1 MKRWQRSL
9 VSVAGLLG
17 VALGAGGIAG
27 VQRVGAVTRENFI
40 ARTTADYVAV
50 CSTPESD
57 PIYQAA
63 MAFCHGYGVG
73 AFHYYLAVIEA
84 QGKKPFVCLPN
95 PTPPRQ
101 EILQGF
107 VAWAGSHP
115 AHVQEL
121 PVEALFRYL
130 VEKFP
135 CPK

>member
-1 MKRWQRSL
+1 MQRWQRNL
-9 VSVAGLLG
+9 VSVTGLLG
-17 VALGAGGIAG
+17 VVLGAGGSIG
-27 VQRVGAVTRENFI
+27 VQPAGAVTQENFI

-57 PIYQAA
+57 SMYLAA
-63 MAFCHGYGVG
+63 MAFCQGYGVG
-73 AFHYYLAVIEA
+73 AYHYYETVVEA

-95 PTPPRQ
+95 PKPPRH

-107 VAWAGSHP
+107 VAWTARHP
-115 AHVQEL
+115 EYAKDV

-130 VEKFP
+130 GEKFP

>member
-1 MKRWQRSL
+1 MRRWQRKV
-9 VSVAGLLG
+9 VSVASLLG
-17 VALGAGGIAG
+17 IVLGAGGPAG
-27 VQRVGAVTRENFI
+27 VQPAGAVTRENFI

-57 PIYQAA
+57 ALYLAA
-63 MAFCHGYGVG
+63 MAFCQGYGVG
-73 AFHYYLAVIEA
+73 AYHYYQAVIDT

-115 AHVQEL
+115 EHAQVV